1 MRGEEAMFTKE
12 MSGHL
17 EPFNYHGSIN
27 LDVTDVPSYS
37 DHSYTRHDQLKE
49 FQKPYLC
56 NLLVESKLSYLT

>member
-37 DHSYTRHDQLKE
+37 DILDTVTKSLGPKWP
-49 FQKPYLC
+49 FLW
-56 NLLVESKLSYLT
+56 

>member
-37 DHSYTRHDQLKE
+37 DHSYSDILATVTKSLGPKWP
-49 FQKPYLC
+49 FL
-56 NLLVESKLSYLT
+56 